1 MPYSEGLGRDV
12 GEFRSALS
20 SLDALRAGNRPLV
33 DGNMLV
39 DATGLEPG
47 PRMGRLKGWLH
58 RVQVERDLSS
68 SDEVLSLLRELDWN
82 DSDHEEWPALSWP

>member
-1 MPYSEGLGRDV
+1 
-12 GEFRSALS
+12 
-20 SLDALRAGNRPLV
+20 
-33 DGNMLV
+33 
-39 DATGLEPG
+39 
-47 PRMGRLKGWLH
+47 MGRLIGWVH